1 MGIWLV
7 YLQFTNYL
15 CSLTQS
21 IRSCVQRPI
30 DILRQHNDPQNVRLM
45 EHRPPIKQVEVTK
58 KETIKLTSFKETDQD
73 VIRLQKMI
81 KEEGLERVE
90 EVWLPQDRTS
100 LYTGYLDGDGKRKG
114 HGIKIFKNGD
124 KYEGEW
130 ARDKAN
136 GKGKFWHSDGDYYEG
151 FWLDDK
157 AHGQGLYTS
166 ANGSSYIGEW

>member
-1 MGIWLV
+1 
-7 YLQFTNYL
+7 
-15 CSLTQS
+15 
-21 IRSCVQRPI
+21 
-30 DILRQHNDPQNVRLM
+30 M
-45 EHRPPIKQVEVTK
+45 EHKPHVKQVEVNK
-58 KETIKLTSFKETDQD
+58 KDIVKLTSFKETDQD

-90 EVWLPQDRTS
+90 EVRLPQDRTS
-100 LYTGYLDGDGKRKG
+100 LYTGYIDSEGKRKG
-114 HGIKIFKNGD
+114 HGIKVFKNGD

-157 AHGQGLYTS
+157 AHG
-166 ANGSSYIGEW
+166 